1 MKNTIG
7 KVVGGCLLLGGTAAV
22 WMWPRDG
29 VPKAEAEPLRPVMS
43 VVVSDKKAMPD
54 FSFSG
59 IVKAGDDRKLVF
71 KHSGR
76 IQRIVAKKAQHVKK
90 GDKIAWLIPDDFQ
103 NRLVD
108 AEAIVK
114 RDRLTYERVKNA
126 ADRNAVSQEELSKAE
141 ANLKRSESQYQLA
154 KTALDETVLYAPFD
168 GVIAD
173 VPPSELDM
181 VGPGDV
187 IAYVLDLSKIKVDAA
202 VPETFVIMQRQFEWK
217 DDAMASVTF
226 DSAGDRKF
234 DADFVE
240 WKSMAEKNNQTF
252 TATYMLPA
260 PEGLLLL
267 PGMSATVTI
276 PGSTY
281 TFKEIDGKIIALP
294 EAAVGVDGDGTYYV
308 WKLIPVE
315 GRDGVFAATKRRLA
329 NHSRIKDLG
338 IIWAEGDIK
347 PGDRIATAGVSSLTE
362 GRLVTLLERP
372 AK

>member
-1 MKNTIG
+1 MANSLG
-7 KVVGGCLLLGGTAAV
+7 KIVGGVLLLGGMAAV
-22 WMWPRDG
+22 WLWPQG
-29 VPKAEAEPLRPVMS
+29 GTLVAESEPLRPVLS
-43 VVVSDKKAMPD
+43 AVVGDTKAMPD

-59 IVKAGDDRKLVF
+59 IVKAGNDRKLVF

-76 IQRIVAKKAQHVKK
+76 IQRILARKAQHVKK
-90 GDKIAWLIPDDFQ
+90 GDKIACLIPDDFQ
-103 NRLVD
+103 NRLAD
-108 AEAIVK
+108 AEAAVN
-114 RDRLTYERVKNA
+114 RDRLTFERVKNA
-126 ADRNAVSQEELSKAE
+126 AGMNAVSQEELSKAE

-168 GVIAD
+168 GFIAD

-202 VPETFVIMQRQFEWK
+202 IPETFVIMQRQFVWK
-217 DDAMASVTF
+217 ADAKACVTF
-226 DSAGDRKF
+226 DSAGDLKF
-234 DADFVE
+234 DAEFVE

-252 TATYMLPA
+252 TATYLLPA

-267 PGMSATVTI
+267 PGMSATVTL

-281 TFKEIDGKIIALP
+281 SLKEADGKGIALP
-294 EAAVGVDGDGTYYV
+294 EASVGVDGDGTYFV
-308 WKLIPVE
+308 WKLTPVE
-315 GRDGVFAATKRRLA
+315 GRSGVFAASKRRLA
-329 NHSRIKDLG
+329 NHSRVKDLG
-338 IIWAEGDIK
+338 VIWADGDIK

-362 GRLVTLLERP
+362 GRLVTLLERT

>member
-1 MKNTIG
+1 MSVLYVSRT
-7 KVVGGCLLLGGTAAV
+7 
-22 WMWPRDG
+22 
-29 VPKAEAEPLRPVMS
+29 LRPVMS

-173 VPPSELDM
+173 GSCEAVFKGRGLEGFNQMETERAAIPHSPGPLAELFRKLAALRDLEFDRQSKEPGYRRRLSLSIVTARGVPSHERVVTTLREWGITIDKTFFLGGMNKGRILASLRPHIFFDDQIHPHL
-181 VGPGDV
+181 
-187 IAYVLDLSKIKVDAA
+187 DAA
-202 VPETFVIMQRQFEWK
+202 AEFTPSVHVPF
-217 DDAMASVTF
+217 
-226 DSAGDRKF
+226 AGTCD
-234 DADFVE
+234 
-240 WKSMAEKNNQTF
+240 
-252 TATYMLPA
+252 
-260 PEGLLLL
+260 
-267 PGMSATVTI
+267 
-276 PGSTY
+276 
-281 TFKEIDGKIIALP
+281 
-294 EAAVGVDGDGTYYV
+294 
-308 WKLIPVE
+308 
-315 GRDGVFAATKRRLA
+315 
-329 NHSRIKDLG
+329 
-338 IIWAEGDIK
+338 
-347 PGDRIATAGVSSLTE
+347 
-362 GRLVTLLERP
+362 
-372 AK
+372 